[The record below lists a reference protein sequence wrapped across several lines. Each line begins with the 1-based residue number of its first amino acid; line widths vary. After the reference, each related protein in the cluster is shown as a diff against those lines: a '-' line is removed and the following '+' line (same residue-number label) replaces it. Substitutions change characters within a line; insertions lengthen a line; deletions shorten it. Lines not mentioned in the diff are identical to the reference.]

1 MKFEI
6 NESENSIDILEG
18 FAVLERVSESG
29 TTLHR
34 TFLDVHFD

>member
-6 NESENSIDILEG
+6 NEFENSIDILEG
-18 FAVLERVSESG
+18 FAVLERVSENG
-29 TTLHR
+29 EALHL